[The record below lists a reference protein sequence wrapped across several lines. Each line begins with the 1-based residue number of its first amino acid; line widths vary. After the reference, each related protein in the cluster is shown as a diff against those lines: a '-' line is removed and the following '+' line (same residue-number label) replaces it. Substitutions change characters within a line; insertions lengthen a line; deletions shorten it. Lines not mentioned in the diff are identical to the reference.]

1 MFVNAATG
9 GGTKRGAIALLLA
22 LLAAIVIAA
31 AAAATPARAAP
42 PGQSNVRISG
52 LEIVSDP
59 LLSARASDMILQR
72 PVLALTGGTASG
84 AHTWYA
90 AGDVITVEVTFS
102 GPVRLVTW
110 GDGPTQSLT
119 LNIGSAAAA
128 AQYAGAV
135 DGDASVHRFTH
146 TVAANERD
154 NDGLS
159 IAANA
164 LQLHRSWFV
173 AQDEDCE
180 AWVEYVPQPGGH
192 GDLGG
197 YVPPRV
203 SGDGH
208 RESFLMVRV
217 EHPFTCHQ
225 RGVDLDLT
233 NLTITNNH
241 QHRVRAQTPER
252 AHTLAGGLI
261 DTYGGNRAVQLEW
274 EYSALVSDNR
284 PTRFVITRTELAGGA
299 TPVKDSKYN
308 AEFRVA
314 PHLRRYIDRQAGPDL
329 AQNKVAAYQYRIYAE
344 NAYGPGAGDSVVVD
358 APPR

>member
-9 GGTKRGAIALLLA
+9 GGTKRGAMALLPA

-59 LLSARASDMILQR
+59 LLSARASNMILQM

-110 GDGPTQSLT
+110 GNGPTQSLT
-119 LNIGSAAAA
+119 LNIGNTAAA

-135 DGDASVHRFTH
+135 GGDASAHRFTH
-146 TVAANERD
+146 TVAASERD

-180 AWVEYVPQPGGH
+180 AWVEYVPQPSGR
-192 GDLGG
+192 GDHFEFTML
-197 YVPPRV
+197 
-203 SGDGH
+203 
-208 RESFLMVRV
+208 RV

-233 NLTITNNH
+233 NFTITNNH

-329 AQNKVAAYQYRIYAE
+329 ALNKVAAYQYRIYAE